1 MAQIIN
7 ERLTFCKH
15 SFNFGLIKS
24 KTVKNQ
30 ELQRTFAD
38 RLRAAMAQAG
48 ISRPMDLA
56 RKTGASPQLINKW
69 LKGVTQN
76 IRAADLFRLS
86 DALQVSGRWL
96 LFGEGSVGKYTQLS
110 LEERE
115 LLMIFNALPSDWRE
129 DWVSAGR
136 NTMTR
141 LAIKPSINEPF
152 PDAPTH
158 PINKKD

>member
-1 MAQIIN
+1 
-7 ERLTFCKH
+7 
-15 SFNFGLIKS
+15 
-24 KTVKNQ
+24 
-30 ELQRTFAD
+30 
-38 RLRAAMAQAG
+38 MAQAG

-86 DALQVSGRWL
+86 DALQVSSRWL
-96 LFGEGSVGKYTQLS
+96 LFGQGSVVKYTQLS

-141 LAIKPSINEPF
+141 LAIMPSVNEPF
-152 PDAPTH
+152 PDASTH
-158 PINKKD
+158 PTNK